1 LLLFFRFQSE
11 RNIFRLLKSDMF
23 LFVRRRVIRIH
34 IYVVSCLTSPHHR
47 VGGLNPPYSIYGKA
61 GSVYLRQLHHVVVVM
76 SGVLW
81 YNYLCIFVRFYGGI
95 IDVEDENVLITDKNT
110 YQKGIKRV
118 LISEE
123 ELQEAVQKC
132 AAYLDREYEGKPLI
146 LVSVL
151 KGAFVFLSDLTKKV
165 TIPCEVSFMAA
176 KSYFEGTSSSGNLE
190 ITYDLDRDI
199 SDYHVVIV
207 EDIIDTGRTLQK
219 IVEILKQRN
228 PLSLKIVTLLDKP
241 ERRIV
246 DMEADYVCFAI
257 PDHFVIGYG
266 LDYGEYYR
274 NLPYI
279 AEFGE

>member
-1 LLLFFRFQSE
+1 MARLPDKGEKTEFCMIGLIEKEHIPAFEVGYVPFF
-11 RNIFRLLKSDMF
+11 
-23 LFVRRRVIRIH
+23 
-34 IYVVSCLTSPHHR
+34 
-47 VGGLNPPYSIYGKA
+47 GKA
-61 GSVYLRQLHHVVVVM
+61 GSVYFKTVASGGRCHVRCFVVQLPVYFR
-76 SGVLW
+76 L
-81 YNYLCIFVRFYGGI
+81 FYGGI

-219 IVEILKQRN
+219 IVGILKQRN

-246 DMEADYVCFAI
+246 DMEADYVCFTI